1 MLKKFF
7 ELIGIATCGY
17 AALKVYDEYKKQQ
30 SFKSEVKKEE
40 EIVEDPSVEVDD
52 FFAEAEEL

>member
-1 MLKKFF
+1 MLKKIF
-7 ELIGIATCGY
+7 ELIGVATCGY

-40 EIVEDPSVEVDD
+40 EIVDPSVEVDD
-52 FFAEAEEL
+52 FFAEEL

>member
-1 MLKKFF
+1 MLKKIF
-7 ELIGIATCGY
+7 ELIGVATCGY

-30 SFKSEVKKEE
+30 SFRSEAKKEE
-40 EIVEDPSVEVDD
+40 EIVDPSVEVDD